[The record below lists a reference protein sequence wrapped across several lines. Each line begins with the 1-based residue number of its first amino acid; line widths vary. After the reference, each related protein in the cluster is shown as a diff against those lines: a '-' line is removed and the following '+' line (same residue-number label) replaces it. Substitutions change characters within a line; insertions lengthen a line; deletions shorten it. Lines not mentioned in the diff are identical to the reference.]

1 MHARLVGVF
10 LPDREILLD
19 IDPFH
24 AVQRHDVKIAHGLI
38 VLGRVAGCDDD
49 KALGHLVVSE
59 HLVLQKLQHGR
70 RQRLRDAVDL
80 IQKEDALRDAGR
92 LDPVIDRRDDLAHGV
107 FRDGVLLP
115 AVLLAGDEG
124 KADGA
129 LSGVVGDRVGDQADP
144 QFLGDLLHDGGL
156 ADAGRSHEENGPLP
170 LRRNFIGAGL
180 VLVQVGPDGIDDFLF
195 GFFNVQFDAQFV
207 PSRFS
212 TVSIPS
218 GVRNNFI
225 AQSGTPV
232 SSSSS
237 SRQNT
242 NAVS

>member
-1 MHARLVGVF
+1 MNARLVGVL
-10 LPDREILLD
+10 LPDCKVLLD
-19 IDPFH
+19 IDPLH
-24 AVQRHDVKIAHGLI
+24 AVQRHDVKIPNGLVI
-38 VLGRVAGCDDD
+38 LRRISGCDDD
-49 KALGHLVVSE
+49 KALRHLVVSE

-70 RQRLRDAVDL
+70 RQRLGDAVDL
-80 IQKEDALRDAGR
+80 VQKEDSLRDTGG
-92 LDPVIDRRDDLAHGV
+92 LDPVVDRRHDLTHSI
-107 FRDGVLLP
+107 FRDGVLLS
-115 AVLLAGDEG
+115 AVFLARDEG
-124 KADGA
+124 QTDSALPCVVCDG
-129 LSGVVGDRVGDQADP
+129 VRDQTDP
-144 QFLGDLLHDGGL
+144 KLPGDLLHDGCL
-156 ADAGRSHEENGPLP
+156 ADSGRSHEKDGSLP
-170 LRRNFIGAGL
+170 FRRNLIGAGL
-180 VLVQVGPDGIDDFLF
+180 VLLQVGPDCIDDFLF
-195 GFFNVQFDAQFV
+195 GFLNVQFDAQFA